1 MAVEDYAALEGIS
14 AFVYF
19 LLGGITLVLS
29 KRTVNNNWNEKYAA
43 IMFGWYLIFMGLGVL
58 ASYLSEM
65 VQLGGG
71 GDINWISK
79 SSQMTVYVASSVRMS
94 LPIAIALI
102 FPYPF
107 LQKKNS
113 LQVAGLFTLIITILA
128 SGVFTFSESPGWFI
142 FISLYMFPVLIWG
155 FVYVRFSFKEM
166 FLGDPD
172 ARTISSSAGL
182 LIFAFGGVRIVDW
195 LFWLLIPDRWIV
207 TRGLQF
213 WSTVED
219 FNMTSYFVARGL
231 ELSIAIT
238 ASIAV
243 FVFEGYRNFTH
254 GNSLLSTISHMF
266 FMIGIVSFFVNL
278 SVLDILDQCVYDV
291 CDGLPD
297 SWLIYNTFTNNLA
310 IFLFKPLIIMFVLLN
325 YSLVDTKTDKNGTLA
340 RTMVILMVVIV
351 SSTIIEMLQSIIP
364 VGDIITSGIL
374 AIGIAAAI
382 GWEENIMRQL
392 LSFQESVNTY
402 LKELDEIILHDY
414 EPRQVRLFTG
424 IMVIILAYNL
434 LMSILHAT
442 LELGF

>member
-1 MAVEDYAALEGIS
+1 M
-14 AFVYF
+14 
-19 LLGGITLVLS
+19 
-29 KRTVNNNWNEKYAA
+29 
-43 IMFGWYLIFMGLGVL
+43 
-58 ASYLSEM
+58 
-65 VQLGGG
+65 
-71 GDINWISK
+71 
-79 SSQMTVYVASSVRMS
+79 
-94 LPIAIALI
+94 
-102 FPYPF
+102 
-107 LQKKNS
+107 
-113 LQVAGLFTLIITILA
+113 
-128 SGVFTFSESPGWFI
+128 
-142 FISLYMFPVLIWG
+142 
-155 FVYVRFSFKEM
+155 
-166 FLGDPD
+166 
-172 ARTISSSAGL
+172 
-182 LIFAFGGVRIVDW
+182 
-195 LFWLLIPDRWIV
+195 
-207 TRGLQF
+207 
-213 WSTVED
+213 
-219 FNMTSYFVARGL
+219 
-231 ELSIAIT
+231 
-238 ASIAV
+238 
-243 FVFEGYRNFTH
+243 
-254 GNSLLSTISHMF
+254 
-266 FMIGIVSFFVNL
+266 
-278 SVLDILDQCVYDV
+278 DQCVYDV